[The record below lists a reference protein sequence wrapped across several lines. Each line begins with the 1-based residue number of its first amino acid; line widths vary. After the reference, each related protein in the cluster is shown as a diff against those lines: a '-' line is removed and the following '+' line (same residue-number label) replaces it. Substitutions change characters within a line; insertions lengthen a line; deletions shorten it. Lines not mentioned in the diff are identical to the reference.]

1 MAGADI
7 LGIGMTTAVGVGAAQ
22 TATSVRAGIARLAES
37 EIRDRELELIVMA
50 TLADDDL
57 PPLEASLAAQAD
69 LSLREARM
77 LRLAAA
83 ALVEVVGDAAAVAQI
98 PLLLAVPEA
107 DQGQAAPAGDRFLAR
122 LARQSGIAFDIPG
135 SAMFPHGRAAGF
147 HAFEAALRLLDSGEV
162 GLVLVGGV
170 DTYLDKARLAVLDR
184 AARLLSSGDGFAPG
198 EGAGFLLLGRE
209 ESKRAARTGAFARL
223 AAVATGIEPGHR
235 ESDEPYLGEGLSAT
249 LQAVFAAPGAPAEPV
264 KSVFAGLNGENFW
277 AKEWGT
283 AYLRSRERFED
294 DFDLLHPVDCFG
306 DPGAALGPILTGLA
320 ALGIQQG
327 HVSEPCLA
335 WCSSDREERG
345 AALLTGASH

>member
-7 LGIGMTTAVGVGAAQ
+7 LGIGMTTAVGVGAPQ

-37 EIRDRELELIVMA
+37 RMRDRYLDPIVMA

-57 PPLEASLAAQAD
+57 PPLEASLEARGD
-69 LSLREARM
+69 LSPHEARM

-83 ALVEVVGDAAAVAQI
+83 ALVEVVGDAAAVARI

-107 DQGQAAPAGDRFLAR
+107 DAGQAAPAGDRFLAR
-122 LARQSGIAFDIPG
+122 LARQSGIAFDVAG

-147 HAFEAALRLLDSGEV
+147 HALAAALRLLESGEV

-170 DTYLDKARLAVLDR
+170 DTHLDKARLATLDR

-198 EGAGFLLLGRE
+198 EGAGFLLLGGE
-209 ESKRAARTGAFARL
+209 AKRAAGPGAFANL

-294 DFDLLHPVDCFG
+294 GFELLHPVDCFG

-320 ALGIQQG
+320 AIGIKQG